1 MNIQKY
7 GNVQIYM
14 QKNINQEMVKEDLK
28 KVNLCMKNDKV
39 TSNRN
44 VNKDTSNE
52 MKKKYIK
59 ATNIQKFA

>member
-1 MNIQKY
+1 
-7 GNVQIYM
+7 
-14 QKNINQEMVKEDLK
+14 MVKEDLK
-28 KVNLCMKNDKV
+28 NVNLCMKNDKV

>member
-28 KVNLCMKNDKV
+28 NVNLCMKNDKV